1 MSPKERQF
9 DEKVINEVRK
19 RVRFQVNTFK
29 ITGREPFV
37 SFVIINLV
45 RRNLSYSQVTVIQHE
60 GLRPEELMCH
70 TAKKVSSCIE
80 ESFISVHF

>member
-45 RRNLSYSQVTVIQHE
+45 KRNLSLLT
-60 GLRPEELMCH
+60 LR
-70 TAKKVSSCIE
+70 AKDILQSFSMKVSDLKN
-80 ESFISVHF
+80 

>member
-1 MSPKERQF
+1 MSPKGRQF

-45 RRNLSYSQVTVIQHE
+45 RRNLSWPT
-60 GLRPEELMCH
+60 LRARDILQSFSM
-70 TAKKVSSCIE
+70 KVSDLRN
-80 ESFISVHF
+80 

>member
-45 RRNLSYSQVTVIQHE
+45 RRNLSLLT
-60 GLRPEELMCH
+60 LR
-70 TAKKVSSCIE
+70 AKDILQSFSMKVSDLKN
-80 ESFISVHF
+80 

>member
-45 RRNLSYSQVTVIQHE
+45 RRNLSLLT
-60 GLRPEELMCH
+60 LR
-70 TAKKVSSCIE
+70 AKDILQSFSMKVSDLRN
-80 ESFISVHF
+80 

>member
-45 RRNLSYSQVTVIQHE
+45 RRNLSLLT
-60 GLRPEELMCH
+60 LRARDILQSFSM
-70 TAKKVSSCIE
+70 KVSDLKN
-80 ESFISVHF
+80 

>member
-1 MSPKERQF
+1 MSPKGRQF

-29 ITGREPFV
+29 ITGREAFV

-45 RRNLSYSQVTVIQHE
+45 RRNLSWPT
-60 GLRPEELMCH
+60 LRARDILQSFSM
-70 TAKKVSSCIE
+70 KVSDLKN
-80 ESFISVHF
+80 

>member
-29 ITGREPFV
+29 ITGREAFV

-45 RRNLSYSQVTVIQHE
+45 RRNLSWPT
-60 GLRPEELMCH
+60 LRARDILQSFSM
-70 TAKKVSSCIE
+70 KVSDLRN
-80 ESFISVHF
+80 

>member
-45 RRNLSYSQVTVIQHE
+45 RRNLSWPT
-60 GLRPEELMCH
+60 LRARDILQSFSM
-70 TAKKVSSCIE
+70 KVSDLRN
-80 ESFISVHF
+80 

>member
-1 MSPKERQF
+1 MSPKGRQF

-45 RRNLSYSQVTVIQHE
+45 RRNLSWPT
-60 GLRPEELMCH
+60 LRARDILQSFSM
-70 TAKKVSSCIE
+70 KVSDLKN
-80 ESFISVHF
+80 

>member
-1 MSPKERQF
+1 MPPKGRQF

-29 ITGREPFV
+29 ITGREAFV

-45 RRNLSYSQVTVIQHE
+45 RRNLSLPT
-60 GLRPEELMCH
+60 LR
-70 TAKKVSSCIE
+70 AKDILQSFSMKVSDLKN
-80 ESFISVHF
+80 

>member
-1 MSPKERQF
+1 MSPKGRQF

-45 RRNLSYSQVTVIQHE
+45 RRNLSLPT
-60 GLRPEELMCH
+60 LR
-70 TAKKVSSCIE
+70 AKDILQSFSMKVSDLKN
-80 ESFISVHF
+80 

>member
-1 MSPKERQF
+1 MPPKGRQF

-29 ITGREPFV
+29 ITGREAFV

-45 RRNLSYSQVTVIQHE
+45 RRNLSWPT
-60 GLRPEELMCH
+60 LRARDILQSFSM
-70 TAKKVSSCIE
+70 KVSDLRN
-80 ESFISVHF
+80 

>member
-45 RRNLSYSQVTVIQHE
+45 RRNLSWPT
-60 GLRPEELMCH
+60 LRARDILQSFSM
-70 TAKKVSSCIE
+70 KVSDLKN
-80 ESFISVHF
+80 

>member
-29 ITGREPFV
+29 ITGREAFV

-45 RRNLSYSQVTVIQHE
+45 RRNLSWPT
-60 GLRPEELMCH
+60 LRARDILQSFSM
-70 TAKKVSSCIE
+70 KVSDLKN
-80 ESFISVHF
+80 